1 MRPASVIGLV
11 LIVVG
16 GIILWM
22 GGFSFIKKKETQ
34 SIGPIDVTHTER
46 SFVPP
51 VIGVLALGAGVVLVL
66 TGLVTRQGKR
76 RDSGV

>member
-1 MRPASVIGLV
+1 MRPAAVLGLV

-22 GGFSFIKKKETQ
+22 GGFSFIKKRETQ
-34 SIGPIDVTHTER
+34 SIGPIDITHTER

-51 VIGVLALGAGVVLVL
+51 VVGFLALGAGVVLVIA
-66 TGLVTRQGKR
+66 GLASRQGGR
-76 RDSGV
+76 RGPGL